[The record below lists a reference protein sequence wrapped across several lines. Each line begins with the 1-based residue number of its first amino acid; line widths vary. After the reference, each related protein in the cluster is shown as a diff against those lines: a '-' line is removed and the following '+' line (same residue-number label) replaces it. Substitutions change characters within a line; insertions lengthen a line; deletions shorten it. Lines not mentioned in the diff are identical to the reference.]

1 MWMGLSRRP
10 DNGRNMATLEE
21 MMQFKTFN
29 IAANGNPILC

>member
-1 MWMGLSRRP
+1 MWMGLARRP

-29 IAANGNPILC
+29 MEAYGSPILC